1 MKVITYDVGTT
12 GFKTAMFEISSEEGI
27 RLVADAVGHYKLT
40 ILPNGGTEQDP
51 EDWWRAMCSGT
62 NEVLEKS
69 GVPASEVKGIS
80 FCSQVGTLV
89 MVDEHGNALRPAMN
103 IMDTRATAQF
113 GRIMGSGVK
122 VEGLNA
128 KRLLTF
134 LRITGLASTSAKD
147 SVWRYLW
154 VKENE
159 PEIFSCT
166 YKWID
171 TKEYLIFR
179 ATGKL
184 MASRDDAY
192 MTFLYDYKKK
202 EWSRELCRMTGVNM
216 DHLPEVCDSTAVVGE
231 LLEGPAKELGLE
243 PGTAVVSGGTDI
255 SLCQV
260 GAGAVRPGDVSICGG
275 TSGWV
280 CTTVDKMTVD
290 VASGI
295 GSVVCADPRT
305 LLYTADCETTGK
317 CLEWAKERLQGT
329 PFDSYREMFDAVERA
344 PAGSHNVVFSP
355 WMHGNRCPFEDPLS
369 RGVFFNVDVNCHSS
383 DLIRAVVEG
392 VAMHMRWLLET
403 SERNVKTNP
412 ALRFVGGIA
421 RTPVVGQ
428 IMADVTKRTIEVPE
442 VPEQSGTA
450 GAAAVLAVAFG
461 MLDSI
466 QDVREIIK
474 IRDRFEPDEANIR
487 VYDRIFPVFKELYKA
502 NKKAYQTLNGQEPGA
517 AGE

>member
-1 MKVITYDVGTT
+1 
-12 GFKTAMFEISSEEGI
+12 
-27 RLVADAVGHYKLT
+27 
-40 ILPNGGTEQDP
+40 
-51 EDWWRAMCSGT
+51 MCSGT
-62 NEVLEKS
+62 HEVLEKS
-69 GVPASEVKGIS
+69 GVHASEIKGIS

-113 GRIMGSGVK
+113 DRVMGSGVK

-159 PEIFSCT
+159 PEIFSRT
-166 YKWID
+166 HKWID
-171 TKEYLIFR
+171 TKEYLILR

-202 EWSRELCRMTGVNM
+202 EWSRDLCRMTGVDM
-216 DHLPEVCDSTAVVGE
+216 KHLPEVCDSTAIVGE
-231 LLEGPAKELGLE
+231 LQEGPAAELGLL

-260 GAGAVRPGDVSICGG
+260 GAGAVHTGDVSICGG

-295 GSVVCADPRT
+295 GSVVCADPAT
-305 LLYTADCETTGK
+305 LLYTADCETAGK

-344 PAGSHNVVFSP
+344 PAGSHDVVFSP
-355 WMHGNRCPFEDPLS
+355 WMYGNRCPFEDPLS
-369 RGVFFNVDVNCHSS
+369 RGVFFNDVNCHSS

-428 IMADVTKRTIEVPE
+428 IMADVTKRVIEVPDA
-442 VPEQSGTA
+442 PEQCGTA

-461 MLDSI
+461 MLNSI
-466 QDVREIIK
+466 QDVRDIINVK
-474 IRDRFEPDEANIR
+474 HRYEPDEANGK
-487 VYDRIFPVFKELYKA
+487 VYDRIFPVFKSLYKA
-502 NKKAYQTLNGQEPGA
+502 NKRSFQVLNGQEPGT

>member
-62 NEVLEKS
+62 HEVLEKS
-69 GVPASEVKGIS
+69 GVHASEIKGIS

-113 GRIMGSGVK
+113 DRVMGSGVK

-159 PEIFSCT
+159 PEIFSRT
-166 YKWID
+166 HKWID
-171 TKEYLIFR
+171 TKEYLILR

-202 EWSRELCRMTGVNM
+202 EWSRDLCRMTGVNM
-216 DHLPEVCDSTAVVGE
+216 KHLPEVCDSTAIVGE
-231 LLEGPAKELGLE
+231 LQEGPAAELGLL

-260 GAGAVRPGDVSICGG
+260 GAGAVHTGDVSICGG

-295 GSVVCADPRT
+295 GSVVCADPAT
-305 LLYTADCETTGK
+305 LLYTADCETAGK

-344 PAGSHNVVFSP
+344 PAGSHDVVFSP
-355 WMHGNRCPFEDPLS
+355 WMHRNRCPFEDPLS

-428 IMADVTKRTIEVPE
+428 IMADVTKRVIEVPDA
-442 VPEQSGTA
+442 PEQCGTA

-461 MLDSI
+461 MLNSI
-466 QDVREIIK
+466 QDVRDIINVK
-474 IRDRFEPDEANIR
+474 YRYEPDEANGK
-487 VYDRIFPVFKELYKA
+487 VYDRIFPVFKSLYKA
-502 NKKAYQTLNGQEPGA
+502 NKRSFQVLNGQEPGA